1 MAAAGAAIV
10 AGSTAIARPK
20 AVVSANTSG
29 LDSSI
34 RAARASLPPPTPAPD
49 DTLAFVRR
57 ILKECRVVGHQT
69 TVSAGDL
76 TRCSVTYRHDPNGR
90 QTKEDLEWEQYLA
103 DARMVSVVVSTSAD
117 ELDVTHLGGYSTW
130 PIAKARHDVEIEYIV
145 FPKGSKA

>member
-1 MAAAGAAIV
+1 MLRRDFFRAMAAAGAAIV

-57 ILKECRVVGHQT
+57 ILKECRVVGHRT
-69 TVSAGDL
+69 TVRAGDL
-76 TRCSVTYRHDPNGR
+76 MRCSVTYRHDPNGR

-103 DARMVSVVVSTSAD
+103 DARMVSVVVSTSAGA
-117 ELDVTHLGGYSTW
+117 E
-130 PIAKARHDVEIEYIV
+130 ARHDVEIEYIV